1 MDKIEVKDIL
11 DLSVNAFK
19 RSIKKRK
26 EAEEIASYPLTMS
39 SGLSFGSIILIGVG
53 VALLLHLIRGK

>member
-26 EAEEIASYPLTMS
+26 EAEEIANYPINMS

-53 VALLLHLIRGK
+53 GALLLHLIRGK

>member
-19 RSIKKRK
+19 RSIKNQK

>member
-19 RSIKKRK
+19 RSIKNRK
-26 EAEEIASYPLTMS
+26 EAEEIANYPLTMS

-53 VALLLHLIRGK
+53 GFLLLRLIRGK

>member
-19 RSIKKRK
+19 RSVKKRK
-26 EAEEIASYPLTMS
+26 EAEEIANYPLS

-53 VALLLHLIRGK
+53 GALLLHLIRGK